1 LLIQNEASGS
11 LGKRMRNSE
20 VNLIRGQIVKR
31 LMRTLSTIEL
41 KPLSEALSQLGAIVK
56 RPKVKILILQRPP
69 KTLNENIIL
78 DTATTVH
85 ADLHMMRLEHIGEGS
100 GGKLSTLIGIK
111 DFRPA
116 EAAKRLG
123 KGLDTKFGRVL
134 DTRQDKILRLYQSM
148 TATRYMKP
156 RFIGM

>member
-1 LLIQNEASGS
+1 LSLLIQNEASGS

-31 LMRTLSTIEL
+31 LL